1 MLTEKTTLH
10 PSLNQGSNTAILMW
24 MNFTA
29 LTIGLLFCFNHA
41 RADDN
46 PYALNYQT
54 QQKGLVSQQAAPE
67 TLMFSGKK
75 KDEDNIS
82 MLENGFDLMG
92 VSAFKAPDLSPT
104 LGVAHGKA
112 IKADQILVYVK
123 QAASKTPASQMQFYK
138 EAIKKGQVLTEK
150 DVVVEK
156 KEFDYIATYWAKL
169 PPPAL
174 GVHMVKLVPQKD
186 LDEEERAEAKQG
198 AQGLKILAVIHDS
211 PAEQAGIMRG
221 DQLLS
226 INENKLNKPEDLFA
240 QISKLRGKTIPM
252 TLLRNGEKNT
262 VTVTLR

>member
-1 MLTEKTTLH
+1 MLTQKTTLH
-10 PSLNQGSNTAILMW
+10 SSLNQGSNTAILMW
-24 MNFTA
+24 MIFTA
-29 LTIGLLFCFNHA
+29 LTIGLLFCFNQA
-41 RADDN
+41 RADEN

-54 QQKGLVSQQAAPE
+54 QQPGLASQQTSPE
-67 TLMFSGKK
+67 TLIFTGKK
-75 KDEDNIS
+75 RDEDNIS

-92 VSAFKAPDLSPT
+92 VSAFKAPDISPT
-104 LGVAHGKA
+104 LAVTHGKR

-123 QAASKTPASQMQFYK
+123 QAASKTPASQIQFYK

-186 LDEEERAEAKQG
+186 LDEEDRADAKQG
-198 AQGLKILAVIHDS
+198 AQGLKILAVIHES
-211 PAEQAGIMRG
+211 PAEKAGILRG

-226 INENKLNKPEDLFA
+226 INQNKLNKPEDLFG
-240 QISKLRGKTIPM
+240 QIGKLRGKTVPIE
-252 TLLRNGEKNT
+252 LLRNGEKST
-262 VTVTLR
+262 VSVSLR